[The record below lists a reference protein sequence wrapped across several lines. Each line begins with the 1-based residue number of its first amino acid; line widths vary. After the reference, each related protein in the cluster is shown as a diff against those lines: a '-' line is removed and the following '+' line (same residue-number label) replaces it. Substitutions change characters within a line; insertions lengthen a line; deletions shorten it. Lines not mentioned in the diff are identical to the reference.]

1 MSETVISTKERSK
14 TNLSNTFDDVFQSL
28 KANHTK
34 LFIPLLN
41 YKFDKDYSLDEV
53 FELLPTDEYITN
65 FNKSDSIPDVERKIS
80 DFIIKIRDDKYLLE
94 CQSYNDG
101 SMALRIAEYTFL
113 TARQD
118 AIIENGKLTINM
130 PLYSVIYIRS
140 NSETPKKTEITF
152 NFPNGETVRYDADN
166 ILLSDFTKEEIIEK
180 KLYVLI
186 PFYVL
191 RYESIIK
198 DENASETE
206 LREVQRDLDYFISF
220 LKNAVDKSLID
231 GYAYENLRNYIKMII
246 RHVANGNIN
255 EKELMNKMGGNVI
268 VTEADKIFWAAKDAL
283 RDQVTA
289 EVKEELRDQVTAE
302 VREELRDQVTA
313 EVRDQVTAEVRDQV
327 TAEFF
332 DKLSEKDETIA
343 ILTKKVEELT
353 NMIKKINI

>member
-65 FNKSDSIPDVERKIS
+65 INKSDSIPDVERKIS

-166 ILLSDFTKEEIIEK
+166 ILLSNFTKEEIIEK

-198 DENASETE
+198 DENK
-206 LREVQRDLDYFISF
+206 R
-220 LKNAVDKSLID
+220 
-231 GYAYENLRNYIKMII
+231 
-246 RHVANGNIN
+246 
-255 EKELMNKMGGNVI
+255 
-268 VTEADKIFWAAKDAL
+268 
-283 RDQVTA
+283 
-289 EVKEELRDQVTAE
+289 
-302 VREELRDQVTA
+302 
-313 EVRDQVTAEVRDQV
+313 
-327 TAEFF
+327 
-332 DKLSEKDETIA
+332 
-343 ILTKKVEELT
+343 
-353 NMIKKINI
+353 

>member
-1 MSETVISTKERSK
+1 
-14 TNLSNTFDDVFQSL
+14 
-28 KANHTK
+28 
-34 LFIPLLN
+34 
-41 YKFDKDYSLDEV
+41 
-53 FELLPTDEYITN
+53 
-65 FNKSDSIPDVERKIS
+65 
-80 DFIIKIRDDKYLLE
+80 
-94 CQSYNDG
+94 
-101 SMALRIAEYTFL
+101 MALRIAEYTFL

-198 DENASETE
+198 DENAGKTE
-206 LREVQRDLDYFISF
+206 LKEVKRDLDYFISF

-268 VTEADKIFWAAKDAL
+268 VTEADRIFWAAKEEL

-302 VREELRDQVTA
+302 IKEELRDQVTA